1 MHAAFLEDLRF
12 LQSIGW
18 LSQMRALHVS
28 FLAYNGEPSDLGLE
42 PAPRRKSQLRT
53 VRKRP
58 NTARKRPLFPAKKA
72 VKTAV
77 LGRFSFEHT
86 AFGTIH
92 PLVYQQPFRPRLFEL
107 GQDVELLVCDVARVC
122 LALFVIFQA
131 LETDSE
137 HGLRS
142 SKRLVMRCFR
152 PFESHLGGIFGL
164 FWIMS

>member
-28 FLAYNGEPSDLGLE
+28 FLAYNANHRIWVWNQLPGANPSSERCGNGRTRPE
-42 PAPRRKSQLRT
+42 KATFPR
-53 VRKRP
+53 
-58 NTARKRPLFPAKKA
+58 KKGR
-72 VKTAV
+72 KTAV